1 MPSTTS
7 LEKCLMSGDGFH
19 DHSFGKK
26 CASSSQNRFLG
37 NSHNFHPK
45 AGIIIIISPLLI
57 CFVKD
62 KNNSNMQREE
72 EFRTMTLVN
81 APIEVDV
88 MQQRLHHYTQPE
100 EQVNDVPNLN
110 NMGIYHMESSRYD
123 EALEC
128 FQSCVT
134 QLEQSQTAM
143 QYSFGCSMPV
153 PVPSC
158 SDNLSHHSATTTTGS
173 DIDASISRDSYIYQR
188 REYDE
193 GMHVFSSPIPM
204 EGQIMDLI
212 DSHDAAA
219 CVVLYNLGQLS
230 LMGHKD
236 KEATDWFQ
244 KALFL
249 TRRLTKSS
257 PVSSVAILHNIG
269 YIQYRNSELEKSL
282 STFNEA
288 IQVFRRYSNKLELAA
303 TLNCLGVLYFHMP
316 KSDTSKA
323 MECYVR
329 ALEMRKSI
337 FGSEH
342 KDIAT
347 TLNNI
352 GRVYYTK
359 GEYDHALA
367 KYLEALSIRRSLLGR
382 DHLDVA
388 ATVYNAGQTVHQQGD
403 LEQALKYY
411 QEFMSITV
419 PKLGQT
425 HRDVAIM
432 LKCMAQIYHERR
444 EYERALSLY
453 SEALSV
459 GRAALGM
466 HAEVASILNKMGNLH
481 YERGDF
487 DSATER
493 YKEGLAVERAVL
505 HKHHPNI
512 CVTLTNIA
520 QIAKQRGNFPE
531 ALKL

>member
-1 MPSTTS
+1 M
-7 LEKCLMSGDGFH
+7 F
-19 DHSFGKK
+19 
-26 CASSSQNRFLG
+26 R
-37 NSHNFHPK
+37 HN
-45 AGIIIIISPLLI
+45 
-57 CFVKD
+57 
-62 KNNSNMQREE
+62 
-72 EFRTMTLVN
+72 
-81 APIEVDV
+81 
-88 MQQRLHHYTQPE
+88 
-100 EQVNDVPNLN
+100 
-110 NMGIYHMESSRYD
+110 
-123 EALEC
+123 
-128 FQSCVT
+128 
-134 QLEQSQTAM
+134 
-143 QYSFGCSMPV
+143 
-153 PVPSC
+153 
-158 SDNLSHHSATTTTGS
+158 
-173 DIDASISRDSYIYQR
+173 
-188 REYDE
+188 
-193 GMHVFSSPIPM
+193 
-204 EGQIMDLI
+204 
-212 DSHDAAA
+212 
-219 CVVLYNLGQLS
+219 
-230 LMGHKD
+230 
-236 KEATDWFQ
+236 
-244 KALFL
+244 
-249 TRRLTKSS
+249 
-257 PVSSVAILHNIG
+257 
-269 YIQYRNSELEKSL
+269 
-282 STFNEA
+282 
-288 IQVFRRYSNKLELAA
+288 SNKLELAA

-316 KSDTSKA
+316 TCDTTKA

-329 ALEMRKSI
+329 ALEMRKSL

-342 KDIAT
+342 KDVAT

-367 KYLEALSIRRSLLGR
+367 KYLKGLSIRRSKYLEALSIRRSLLR
-382 DHLDVA
+382 R
-388 ATVYNAGQTVHQQGD
+388 ATVCYNAGQTAVHQQGD

-425 HRDVAIM
+425 NRDVAIM
-432 LKCMAQIYHERR
+432 ALKCMAHIYHERR
-444 EYERALSLY
+444 EYEHALYLY

>member
-1 MPSTTS
+1 
-7 LEKCLMSGDGFH
+7 
-19 DHSFGKK
+19 
-26 CASSSQNRFLG
+26 
-37 NSHNFHPK
+37 
-45 AGIIIIISPLLI
+45 
-57 CFVKD
+57 
-62 KNNSNMQREE
+62 MQREE
-72 EFRTMTLVN
+72 ELRMTFVN
-81 APIEVDV
+81 TPIEVDV
-88 MQQRLHHYTQPE
+88 MPQRLHYYTQPE
-100 EQVNDVPNLN
+100 EQVNDVPGLN
-110 NMGIYHMESSRYD
+110 NMGIYHMESSRYE

-128 FQSCVT
+128 FQSCAR
-134 QLEQSQTAM
+134 QLEHCETAM

-158 SDNLSHHSATTTTGS
+158 SDNQSLNLSNHSTTSTGS
-173 DIDASISRDSYIYQR
+173 NIDARISRDSYIYQR

-193 GMHVFSSPIPM
+193 GMHVFSSPVPM
-204 EGQIMDLI
+204 EVKIMDLI

-230 LMGHKD
+230 LLRHKD
-236 KEATDWFQ
+236 KEATDCFQ
-244 KALFL
+244 RALFL
-249 TRRLTKSS
+249 TRRVTKSS

-288 IQVFRRYSNKLELAA
+288 IQVFRHYSNKLELAA

-316 KSDTSKA
+316 TCDTTKA

-329 ALEMRKSI
+329 ALEMRKSL

-342 KDIAT
+342 KDGVAT

-359 GEYDHALA
+359 GEYDHALS
-367 KYLEALSIRRSLLGR
+367 KYIEALSIRRSILGR

-388 ATVYNAGQTVHQQGD
+388 ATIYNAGQTVHQQGD

-419 PKLGQT
+419 PKLGET

-444 EYERALSLY
+444 EYERAISLY

-487 DSATER
+487 DRATER
-493 YKEGLAVERAVL
+493 YKEGLAVEQAVL

-531 ALKL
+531 ALKS